1 MRDDEGNV
9 VEGAWGAGDNAAVP
23 DVTGMGP
30 GGFCVPNAQHAL
42 RHAPVLAANILTT
55 IRGGGEMKQY
65 KHKTIG
71 SVAGLGVGKGVA
83 QVGKYGLRGL
93 PAWMMHRGYHAY
105 AMPTLERKARILGN
119 WAVGMMFGRDASA
132 LMDLETPR
140 HAFVDAANSKPA
152 PKKEPKHVEAAK

>member
-1 MRDDEGNV
+1 
-9 VEGAWGAGDNAAVP
+9 
-23 DVTGMGP
+23 
-30 GGFCVPNAQHAL
+30 
-42 RHAPVLAANILTT
+42 
-55 IRGGGEMKQY
+55 MKQY

-119 WAVGMMFGRDASA
+119 WAVGMMFGRDATA